1 MSTRYLGEF
10 INVQSNVF
18 YRKKYNKLNDYSYI
32 PYVKYLYIP
41 LKETEFEYLKRE
53 IFCSIFGIRKVSN
66 IWMFWISRIAT
77 AQAFQLVQVVFNFQK
92 PRHLIFR
99 NILQLRLFAHL
110 DFPYLLTFYF
120 LIILEISFTCRIYY
134 V

>member
-1 MSTRYLGEF
+1 MLR
-10 INVQSNVF
+10 INV
-18 YRKKYNKLNDYSYI
+18 DT
-32 PYVKYLYIP
+32 IP